1 MSEAY
6 EKMRRPPVTALRE
19 IKGGRLN
26 GKTDINPQWRYEI
39 MDSTFGAC
47 GIGWKY
53 EIVKLW
59 TEPAPGG
66 QVMCFSEIKAYTKV
80 GDKWSDPIPGIGGSM
95 LIEQE
100 SKGLHVSDEGF
111 KMATTDA
118 LSVALKMLGVA
129 GDIYAGLWD
138 GAKYKNVPEA
148 GRQDAKPSPEVV
160 TAKQAVID
168 YLNLDPCP
176 YNDDWKAYADARC
189 KANDIEGLK
198 KCIDVAKRVIAKKQ
212 EEGK

>member
-1 MSEAY
+1 MSETY
-6 EKMRRPPVTALRE
+6 QKMCRPPKSALRE
-19 IKGGRLN
+19 IQAGRLK
-26 GKTDINPQWRYEI
+26 GKTDINPQWRYEV

-59 TEPAPGG
+59 TEPAPVG
-66 QVMCFSEIKAYTKV
+66 QLMCFSEIRAYVKN
-80 GDKWSDPIPGIGGSM
+80 GDGWSDPIPGIGGSM

-118 LSVALKMLGVA
+118 LSVALKMLGVG

-138 GAKYKNVPEA
+138 GAKYKDRPTETEPQAPSEYVTLKSSLIDWMAIEPKLLTDA
-148 GRQDAKPSPEVV
+148 GRQYANDMIQQKNIAGMKLALDKFKQA
-160 TAKQAVID
+160 AKQRGD
-168 YLNLDPCP
+168 
-176 YNDDWKAYADARC
+176 
-189 KANDIEGLK
+189 
-198 KCIDVAKRVIAKKQ
+198 Q
-212 EEGK
+212 